1 MMTLLAATLPEG
13 TLTVGSFAAFVGL
26 LYKAYTLGK
35 SHGKL
40 RQDLNGV
47 AAREKDKREKLEERV
62 KHVEMGLLLVSK
74 NDPEGRRI
82 VGFLTDQ
89 QSEAKEE

>member
-1 MMTLLAATLPEG
+1 MIPDSTI
-13 TLTVGSFAAFVGL
+13 TVGGFAALLTL

-40 RQDLNGV
+40 RQELNGV
-47 AAREKDKREKLEERV
+47 ANREKDKREKLEERV
-62 KHVEMGLLLVSK
+62 NRMEKSLLLVSK

-82 VGFLTDQ
+82 VAFLDNRP
-89 QSEAKEE
+89 EDKVPE